1 MRHDLPKEKVT
12 LTVYKGDKE
21 RMATL
26 YPRLGVSWITR
37 RLWRQHLREVG
48 VLPALSAEDLVFE
61 EEASPSGDKP

>member
-21 RMATL
+21 RMAVL

-61 EEASPSGDKP
+61 DEGNLPGEKT